1 MLSSIMP
8 WVEMALRWAHVIA
21 GISWIGTSFYFVWLD
36 NNLRPPR
43 EPKEGVAGELWAVH
57 GGGFY
62 HKQKYAVAPE
72 TLPEHLH
79 WFKWEAYFT
88 WISGFMLLA
97 VVYYI
102 GADIFLI
109 DRSKVDMT
117 APVAIAASLAILMTG
132 WLVYD
137 GLCRVFADAD
147 KQALLGHIWFS
158 NLVVAAYG
166 LTHLFSDRAAFL
178 HVGAIVGTVMA
189 ANVFFVIIPNQRKAT
204 AAMLAGEAPDPNLG
218 KAAKQ
223 RSLHNNY
230 MTLPVVLIMVSG
242 HYPMLFG
249 ASLNW
254 LLLAGL
260 ALVGVLVRH
269 YFNLKN
275 VGVEKKSLLA
285 WAGAAFAGV
294 AAMAI
299 ASQPPAPSA
308 ELASFTG
315 VRAIMERHCVTCH
328 AAQPTHEGFSAPP
341 LGVVLTDSE
350 SIKRYAPQI
359 LQQTVLTEVM
369 PLGNETGMTA
379 DERAE
384 LNAWISAGA
393 PIEAPP

>member
-8 WVEMALRWAHVIA
+8 WIEMAVRWAHVIA
-21 GISWIGTSFYFVWLD
+21 GIAWIGTSFYFVWLD

-43 EPKEGVAGELWAVH
+43 EPRPGVGGELWAVH

-72 TLPEHLH
+72 MLPEHLH

-88 WISGFMLLA
+88 WISGFLLLA

-109 DRSKVDMT
+109 DRAKVDMP
-117 APVAIAASLAILMTG
+117 APVAIGLSLATLASG
-132 WLVYD
+132 WLIYD
-137 GLCRVFADAD
+137 GLCRSALANN
-147 KQALLGHIWFS
+147 QALFGQIWFAI
-158 NLVVAAYG
+158 LVLAAYW
-166 LTHLFSDRAAFL
+166 LTHLFSDRAAFM

-204 AAMLAGEAPDPNLG
+204 AAMLEGGAPDPNLG

-285 WAGAAFAGV
+285 WAGVAFAGV
-294 AAMAI
+294 AVLAI
-299 ASQPPAPSA
+299 ASQPPTLSA
-308 ELASFTG
+308 EAASFTR
-315 VRAIMERHCVTCH
+315 VREIMDRHCVTCH
-328 AAQPTHEGFSAPP
+328 AAQPTHAGFTAPP
-341 LGVVLTDSE
+341 LGLELTDAE
-350 SIKRYAPQI
+350 SIKLYAPQI
-359 LQQTVLTEVM
+359 MQQTVLTETM

-379 DERAE
+379 EERAD
-384 LNAWISAGA
+384 LRAWIGAGA
-393 PIEAPP
+393 PVEASP